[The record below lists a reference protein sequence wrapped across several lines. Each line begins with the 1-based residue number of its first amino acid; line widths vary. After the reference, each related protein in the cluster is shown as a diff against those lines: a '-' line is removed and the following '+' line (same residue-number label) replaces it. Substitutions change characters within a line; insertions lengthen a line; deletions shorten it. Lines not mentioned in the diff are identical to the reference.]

1 MWNGKNERFIWIIQV
16 FEMVFFFGYFRES
29 IFGLTAECSKEI
41 G

>member
-1 MWNGKNERFIWIIQV
+1 MWNGKNERFIWIIHV
-16 FEMVFFFGYFRES
+16 FEMAFFGYFRES